1 MIKNDPG
8 VVILIWTCF
17 LVPGAVAIAPHPMAQ
32 STVARSA
39 VHIGCAGIGLHGY
52 FCLSGGPLRRFFL
65 AVSLLAMMQYWALVV
80 LERAFEKRYGRAPR
94 IAFMAVRLQSDPFM
108 SFACWGLALA
118 AGFIAV
124 YVSVGFA

>member
-1 MIKNDPG
+1 MIMNDPG

-39 VHIGCAGIGLHGY
+39 VHIGCAGIGLYGY
-52 FCLSGGPLRRFFL
+52 FYLSSGPLRRFFL
-65 AVSLLAMMQYWALVV
+65 AVSLLAMMQYWGLVL
-80 LERAFEKRYGRAPR
+80 LERAFEKRYGRVPR
-94 IAFMAVRLQSDPFM
+94 IAFMVARLQSDLFM
-108 SFACWGLALA
+108 SLACWSLAVA

-124 YVSVGFA
+124 YVSIGFA